1 MSKPANKTL
10 IGIFVLGAIALVVI
24 AIVVLGSGKF
34 FRKMYVAVCYF
45 EGSVGG
51 LNIGAPVVF
60 RGVKVGSVKDIVLR
74 FDTENLAFQIPV
86 YIEIDPR
93 RGELIGPSSKKLW
106 ENLKPMIDRGLKA
119 QLEMQSILTGQ
130 MQVDLD
136 FYPEKSAK
144 LVGDTNYPEIP
155 TIPTSL
161 QELAKKVEQIP
172 IEEILKQVQSTLEGI
187 ERVVNSPEIIQTLQS
202 VSQAAGETKGLVKNI
217 NSQVTPLVSN
227 ANDTVKDLQQLVRNL
242 DLQISTLVLSLGETM
257 NDIRSMVQNV
267 DGQVKP
273 LASDIEGTMK
283 DVRSMVQNVDGQVK
297 PLAAGIEGTMKDI
310 QTMTK
315 EIQNLVRNA
324 SAKIDK
330 FGPSI
335 EKTLEA
341 ASTTLEG
348 AQATLRTVGG
358 AAGEDSPLIYQMM
371 QTLKELSAAAR
382 SLRTLADYLERHP
395 EALIRGKK

>member
-60 RGVKVGSVKDIVLR
+60 RGVKVGSVKDVVLR

-93 RGELIGPSSKKLW
+93 RGELIGPSPKKLW
-106 ENLKPMIDRGLKA
+106 ENLKPMIDRGLRA
-119 QLEMQSILTGQ
+119 RLEMQSILTGQ

-136 FYPEKSAK
+136 FYSGKSAK

-161 QELAKKVEQIP
+161 QELTKKVEQIP
-172 IEEILKQVQSTLEGI
+172 IEDILKKVQSTLEGI
-187 ERVVNSPEIIQTLQS
+187 ERVVNSPEIVQTLQS

-217 NSQVTPLVSN
+217 NSQVTPLASN
-227 ANDTVKDLQQLVRNL
+227 ANDTVKDLQKLVRNL
-242 DLQISTLVLSLGETM
+242 DSQISTLVLSLGE
-257 NDIRSMVQNV
+257 
-267 DGQVKP
+267 
-273 LASDIEGTMK
+273 TMK

-297 PLAAGIEGTMKDI
+297 PLASGIEGTMKDI

-324 SAKIDK
+324 SAKIDQ

-358 AAGEDSPLIYQMM
+358 ATGEDSPLIYQMM

>member
-60 RGVKVGSVKDIVLR
+60 RGVKIGSVKDIVLR

-106 ENLKPMIDRGLKA
+106 ENLKPMIDRGLRA

-155 TIPTSL
+155 TIPTPL

-172 IEEILKQVQSTLEGI
+172 IEEILKKVQSTLEGI
-187 ERVVNSPEIIQTLQS
+187 ERVVNSPEIVQTLQS

-217 NSQVTPLVSN
+217 NSQVTPLASN
-227 ANDTVKDLQQLVRNL
+227 ANDTVKDLQKLVRNL
-242 DLQISTLVLSLGETM
+242 DPQISTLALSLGET
-257 NDIRSMVQNV
+257 
-267 DGQVKP
+267 
-273 LASDIEGTMK
+273 LK

-297 PLAAGIEGTMKDI
+297 PLSAGIEETMKDI

-315 EIQNLVRNA
+315 EIQSLVRNV
-324 SAKIDK
+324 SAKIDQ

-358 AAGEDSPLIYQMM
+358 ATGEDSPLIYQMM

>member
-10 IGIFVLGAIALVVI
+10 IGIFVLGAIALLVI
-24 AIVVLGSGKF
+24 SVVVLGSGKF
-34 FRKMYVAVCYF
+34 FRKMHVAVCYF

-60 RGVKVGSVKDIVLR
+60 RGVKVGSVKNVVLR

-93 RGELIGPSSKKLW
+93 RGELMGPSPQKLG
-106 ENLKPMIDRGLKA
+106 ENLKLMIDRGLRA
-119 QLEMQSILTGQ
+119 RLEMQSILTGQ

-136 FYPEKSAK
+136 FYPGKPAH
-144 LVGDTNYPEIP
+144 LVGDTEYSEIP
-155 TIPTSL
+155 TIPTPL
-161 QELAKKVEQIP
+161 QELAKKMEQIP
-172 IEEILKQVQSTLEGI
+172 IEDILKKVQSALEGI
-187 ERVVNSPEIIQTLQS
+187 EKVVNSPEITQTLQS
-202 VSQAAGETKGLVKNI
+202 ISHASGEINSLAKNL
-217 NSQVTPLVSN
+217 NSQVTPLASN
-227 ANDTVKDLQQLVRNL
+227 THDTVKDLQRLVRNL
-242 DLQISTLVLSLGETM
+242 DQQISPLISSLGKTTE
-257 NDIRSMVQNV
+257 DVRSMAQNV
-267 DGQVKP
+267 DGQIKP
-273 LASDIEGTMK
+273 LAS
-283 DVRSMVQNVDGQVK
+283 
-297 PLAAGIEGTMKDI
+297 GIEVTMKDI
-310 QTMTK
+310 QAMTK
-315 EIQNLVRNA
+315 EVQNLVRNTG
-324 SAKIDK
+324 AKIDR

-341 ASTTLEG
+341 AGTTLQE

-358 AAGEDSPLIYQMM
+358 ATGEDSPLIYQTM